1 MYAFEDF
8 NKGDAFDL
16 GTIALIEEEIIAF
29 ARRYDPQPFHVSPE
43 QAEATIFG
51 GVIASGWHPIVL
63 FMERFARVV
72 LNNSI
77 SLASP
82 GADEI
87 RWLKPVRPGDILT
100 ARVVVVDSRL
110 SRSRTEMG
118 IIRFNWEMI
127 NQVGERV
134 LTLQSTHFLGRKS
147 QNER

>member
-1 MYAFEDF
+1 MYSFEDF
-8 NKGDAFDL
+8 NTGDVFDL
-16 GTIALIEEEIIAF
+16 GAIAFTEEEMIAF

-43 QAEATIFG
+43 QAEATLFG

-63 FMERFARVV
+63 FMERLARVV

-87 RWLKPVRPGDILT
+87 RWLKPVRPGDTLT
-100 ARVVVVDSRL
+100 AHVTVVDSRP
-110 SRSRTEMG
+110 SSSRTEMG
-118 IIRFNWEMI
+118 IVRFRWEMI
-127 NQVGERV
+127 NQVDERV